1 MKKEEVWICYNDKKI
16 YGIKYLPND
25 VKKCPMV
32 IFSHGYNGSGA
43 GAEKYAKYLAER
55 GIGAF
60 CYDFCGGA
68 IASRSSMDTTKMTL
82 FTEKDDLLNVYEE
95 VQKWEETDEESVF
108 LFGESQGGLISA
120 LVAGELKDGV
130 KGLIL
135 VFPAFCIVD
144 NWNEKFKREEDI
156 PEEEEFWGMKL
167 GKDFFVSMRKL
178 NIYKEIGSYR
188 GKVLIIHGIDDAVVP
203 VEYSIK
209 AIDCYEDS
217 CLVVFPHEGHGFS
230 ERGAIRTIEKT
241 YEMIKIGC
249 SI

>member
-1 MKKEEVWICYNDKKI
+1 MKKEEVWIQHNDKKI
-16 YGIKYLPND
+16 YGIKYIPNEG
-25 VKKCPMV
+25 KKCPMV
-32 IFSHGYNGSGA
+32 IFSHGYNGSGM

-82 FTEKDDLLNVYEE
+82 FTEKDDLLTVYKE

-135 VFPAFCIVD
+135 VFPALCIVD
-144 NWNEKFKREEDI
+144 NWNEKFKEEDEI

-167 GKDFFVSMRKL
+167 GKEFFVSMRKL
-178 NIYKEIGSYR
+178 DVFKNISSYS
-188 GKVLIIHGIDDAVVP
+188 GKVLIIHGEDDAVVP
-203 VEYSIK
+203 IEYSRMAK
-209 AIDCYEDS
+209 ERYKEAR
-217 CLVVFPHEGHGFS
+217 LVILPKEGHGFS
-230 ERGAIRTIEKT
+230 EQGALQTIEMT
-241 YEMIKIGC
+241 YDMIKN
-249 SI
+249 